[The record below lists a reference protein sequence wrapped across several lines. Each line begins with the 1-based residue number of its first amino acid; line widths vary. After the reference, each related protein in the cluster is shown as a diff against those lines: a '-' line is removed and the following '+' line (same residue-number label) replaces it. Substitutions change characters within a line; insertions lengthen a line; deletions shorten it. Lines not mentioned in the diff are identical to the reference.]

1 MASPDSGFSLDSGS
15 EHPIVQF
22 GIFQV
27 NRRTGELFRQG
38 VRLKVQDQ
46 PMQVLLM
53 LLAKAGEI
61 VTREEIRQQLW
72 PADTFVEFDHS
83 VNTAIKK
90 LRQALKDDAESP
102 RFIET
107 IPRKGY
113 RFIAPV
119 SAAASAANVAVMP
132 IEVEPIPPQRR
143 AFQWKIAGVVVAALL
158 LVALGVAGFWLFQRS
173 SRNGAILIEP
183 FTTYPGFQDQPSLS
197 SDGMRVAFMWSRA
210 DAQGRPAP
218 PHIYVKQVGSE
229 DPIQFTRGDD
239 MELSPVWS
247 PDGDQ
252 IAFVRC
258 PQETQVATRCGVYVA
273 PALGGTER
281 LLTTVDCESDFN
293 PAGFGSMMSWS
304 PDGKTLA
311 LLEKAKNGL
320 SSIFLLDVNTLQM
333 RQLTHPVMPV
343 LGDSSPSFS
352 PDGSEVAFVRNGKEV
367 SDVWVVSVK
376 GGEPT
381 RLSNLNQIFTPG
393 VAWAPDGKS
402 LIFGGFAL
410 YRVSCRGGNAE
421 VLSSSGFFGSPSIRG
436 NRLVMSQY
444 NWDKRIWDFAL
455 NEKGVAPNPPKEVL
469 SSTREQDGASFSP
482 DGKRI
487 VFQSMRTGFYE
498 IWRSDADGSNLLQL
512 TNFRG
517 TLAGTPSFSPDGT
530 TVIFDSR
537 VTGHAHIFTTS
548 AEGGPL
554 RQVTHGNSDDVMPK
568 YSRDGRWIYFG
579 SNRSGSWNIW
589 KMPASG
595 GDAIQV
601 TKSGG
606 FNGYESE
613 DGKYFYYARGTAI
626 AGVWR
631 VPVNGGKEEQVI
643 PRPSAGLN
651 GHWTIYHDTIYYADA
666 GPNDLA
672 SPAMTLH
679 SYDLATGRSQLLAT
693 TRLRPAWGAPGVA
706 VSPDGKR
713 LLLSA
718 EDHSNSVLQ
727 IVDNFR

>member
-1 MASPDSGFSLDSGS
+1 M
-15 EHPIVQF
+15 QF

-27 NRRTGELFRQG
+27 NRRTAELFRQG

-53 LLAKAGEI
+53 LLAKPGEI

-119 SAAASAANVAVMP
+119 SAGNNVSSVAVMP
-132 IEVEPIPPQRR
+132 IEVEPIPPERK
-143 AFQWKIAGVVVAALL
+143 AFNWRLAGIAGGALL
-158 LVALGVAGFWLFQRS
+158 IGVLVLAGFWVMQRS
-173 SRNGAILIEP
+173 RSGSAIQIEP
-183 FTTYPGFQDQPSLS
+183 FTTYPGFQDHPSLS
-197 SDGMRVAFMWSRA
+197 PDGLRVAFMWSRA
-210 DAQGRPAP
+210 DALGHPIP
-218 PHIYVKQVGSE
+218 PHIYVKQVGTE
-229 DPIQFTRGDD
+229 DPVQLTKGDD
-239 MELSPVWS
+239 MEVSPVWS
-247 PDGDQ
+247 PDGNQ
-252 IAFVRC
+252 IAFVRF
-258 PQETQVATRCGVYVA
+258 PQEIQANTRCGVYVA
-273 PALGGTER
+273 SALGGVER
-281 LLTTVDCESDFN
+281 LLATVDCESDFN
-293 PAGFGSMMSWS
+293 PAGFGSMLSWS

-311 LLEKAKNGL
+311 LLEKA
-320 SSIFLLDVNTLQM
+320 SSGITSIYLLDVNTLQM
-333 RQLTHPVMPV
+333 QQLTHPVSPT

-352 PDGSEVAFVRNGKEV
+352 PDGSEVAFIRNGKEV
-367 SDVWVVSVK
+367 SDVWVVSAK

-410 YRVSCRGGNAE
+410 YRVSCSGGDVE
-421 VLSSSGFFGSPSIRG
+421 VLSSSGYFGSPNIRG

-444 NWDKRIWDFAL
+444 TWDKRIWDFAL
-455 NEKGVAPNPPKEVL
+455 NERGIAPNPPKVVL
-469 SSTREQDGASFSP
+469 ASTREQDGASFSP

-537 VTGHAHIFTTS
+537 VTGHAHIFTVS

-554 RQVTHGNSDDVMPK
+554 RQVTNGNSDEVMPK

-589 KMPASG
+589 KVPTSG
-595 GDAIQV
+595 GDAVQV
-601 TKSGG
+601 TKTGG

-613 DGKYFYYARGTAI
+613 DGKFFYYARGTAI
-626 AGVWR
+626 AGIWR
-631 VPVNGGKEEQVI
+631 VPVDGGPEEQVV
-643 PRPSAGLN
+643 PRPTAGLN
-651 GHWTIYHDTIYYADA
+651 GHWTIYHGTIYYADA
-666 GPNDLA
+666 GSNDLA
-672 SPAMTLH
+672 SLPMTLH
-679 SYDLATGRSQLLAT
+679 SYDLA
-693 TRLRPAWGAPGVA
+693 
-706 VSPDGKR
+706 
-713 LLLSA
+713 
-718 EDHSNSVLQ
+718 
-727 IVDNFR
+727 